1 MTGTDDASLQ
11 PAVAAEYLALAD
23 LLASASEDDW
33 NTPSLC
39 DGWRVREVI
48 AHLTMP
54 ARYDQGAFMA
64 ELRARDF
71 DFGRLSNEIAERD
84 AHLATEDLVAN
95 LRADALLHWAP
106 PEGGYHGA
114 LNHVAIHGLDVTVPL
129 GIERRPSDETMRV
142 VLDDLT
148 AGGIHEHFGTV
159 ITGRKVE
166 ATDLHWSYGSGS
178 LLRATAGDLALMLCG
193 RTIPPGQREGEPL

>member
-1 MTGTDDASLQ
+1 
-11 PAVAAEYLALAD
+11 
-23 LLASASEDDW
+23 
-33 NTPSLC
+33 
-39 DGWRVREVI
+39 
-48 AHLTMP
+48 
-54 ARYDQGAFMA
+54 
-64 ELRARDF
+64 
-71 DFGRLSNEIAERD
+71 
-84 AHLATEDLVAN
+84 
-95 LRADALLHWAP
+95 
-106 PEGGYHGA
+106 
-114 LNHVAIHGLDVTVPL
+114 
-129 GIERRPSDETMRV
+129 MRV